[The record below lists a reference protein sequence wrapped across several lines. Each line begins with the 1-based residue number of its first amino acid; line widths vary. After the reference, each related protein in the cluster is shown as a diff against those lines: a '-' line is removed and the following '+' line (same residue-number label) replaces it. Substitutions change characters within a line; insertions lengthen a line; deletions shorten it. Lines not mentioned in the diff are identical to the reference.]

1 VVCFLILRLASGGL
15 LKLIRTSLRPH
26 SMPIRYGL
34 SNLSRPGNQTHTV
47 IFSIGLGVTIILAIY
62 FVQFSLTNEIR
73 ENLPSDA
80 PSLFFIDIQRD
91 QTQGVESILS
101 KETSITASELT
112 PIVRARVHSINGTS
126 IEEIKVEPS
135 SNWYYSREYVVTFK
149 QDLPKHNT
157 IEKGEWWTQKELME
171 SPLISV
177 EKEAAE
183 GLNMDVGSKI
193 VFDIQGVQVPATV
206 SSIREEDWGS
216 MTTNFYM
223 IFSPGS
229 LDGVPL
235 NYIATA
241 RLPREGETALQN
253 QMVRHFPNISTINL
267 RDILDTV
274 SIMLD
279 RMGQVI
285 RFMAGFSIFAGLVVL
300 SNSIS
305 ASRVQRIRETAI
317 YKTLGAT
324 RPMLLQGF
332 AVEFVLVGMIAG
344 VIGVT
349 LSTLVGWITV
359 HFILEMKWHFSIWGF
374 FLGILFTMGLTLL
387 TGIFSSYRI
396 LGQKPLPILKA
407 E

>member
-1 VVCFLILRLASGGL
+1 
-15 LKLIRTSLRPH
+15 
-26 SMPIRYGL
+26 
-34 SNLSRPGNQTHTV
+34 
-47 IFSIGLGVTIILAIY
+47 
-62 FVQFSLTNEIR
+62 
-73 ENLPSDA
+73 
-80 PSLFFIDIQRD
+80 
-91 QTQGVESILS
+91 
-101 KETSITASELT
+101 
-112 PIVRARVHSINGTS
+112 
-126 IEEIKVEPS
+126 
-135 SNWYYSREYVVTFK
+135 
-149 QDLPKHNT
+149 
-157 IEKGEWWTQKELME
+157 
-171 SPLISV
+171 
-177 EKEAAE
+177 
-183 GLNMDVGSKI
+183 
-193 VFDIQGVQVPATV
+193 
-206 SSIREEDWGS
+206 
-216 MTTNFYM
+216 
-223 IFSPGS
+223 
-229 LDGVPL
+229 
-235 NYIATA
+235 
-241 RLPREGETALQN
+241 
-253 QMVRHFPNISTINL
+253 
-267 RDILDTV
+267 
-274 SIMLD
+274 MLD